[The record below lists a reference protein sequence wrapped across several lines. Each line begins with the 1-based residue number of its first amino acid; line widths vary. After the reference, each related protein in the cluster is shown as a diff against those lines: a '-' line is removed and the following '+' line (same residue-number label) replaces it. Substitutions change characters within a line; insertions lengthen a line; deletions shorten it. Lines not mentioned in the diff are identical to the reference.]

1 MPIREK
7 SVKGGDWRTLESF
20 WNVTTTAF
28 FEAPAGAEI
37 KIRYSGSFLG
47 VDRQRQKLD
56 GTTTKRL
63 EVGRWSAFAARIQIR
78 TKQDAVVR
86 YAVEPGMVANP
97 TYDWNGGDPPQ

>member
-7 SVKGGDWRTLESF
+7 TVKSGDWRTLESF

-37 KIRYSGSFLG
+37 KIRYGASFFA

-56 GTTTKRL
+56 GMTTKRL
-63 EVGRWSAFAARIQIR
+63 AVSRWSAVAARIQIR
-78 TKQDAVVR
+78 TKEDGVVR
-86 YAVEPGMVANP
+86 YAVEPGNVANP
-97 TYDWNGGDPPQ
+97 TYDWNGGTPPQ